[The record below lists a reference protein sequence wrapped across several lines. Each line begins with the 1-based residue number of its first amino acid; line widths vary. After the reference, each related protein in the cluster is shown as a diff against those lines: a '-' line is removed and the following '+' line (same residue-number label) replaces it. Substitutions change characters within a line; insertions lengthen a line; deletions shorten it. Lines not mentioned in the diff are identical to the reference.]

1 MAVGGD
7 LVALPLAQ
15 FRIGVLDPTGEVQAV
30 IVRSGL
36 GAALRRLAATADP
49 LAEPQCHL
57 VMYASYGET
66 DWTAVGR
73 SAARIPTVVVG
84 CPATDSDARRA
95 LDAGAFG
102 YVDAS
107 LPPESLARALAGAL
121 RGEPAF
127 PRRIFAELVRRR
139 GESATFTKI
148 LTLTPRQREVAEL
161 IASGAADKEIARALG
176 IATTTA
182 QKHVTHLLKRLDVP
196 NRAAAA
202 AIVAASSARA

>member
-1 MAVGGD
+1 VAV
-7 LVALPLAQ
+7 L
-15 FRIGVLDPTGEVQAV
+15 FRQLRLGVLDPTGEVHAV
-30 IVRSGL
+30 VARSGL
-36 GAALRRLAATADP
+36 GVALRRLAATADP
-49 LAEPQCHL
+49 LAEPRCDMVVH
-57 VMYASYGET
+57 ASYGTT

-84 CPATDSDARRA
+84 TPATDDDARRA

-102 YVDAS
+102 HVDAD
-107 LPPESLARALAGAL
+107 LPPDAIARALAGAL

-127 PRRIFAELVRRR
+127 PRRIFAELIGRRR
-139 GESATFTKI
+139 DSGTGTKI
-148 LTLTPRQREVAEL
+148 LALTPRQLEVAQL
-161 IASGAADKEIARALG
+161 IAGGAADKEIASALG

-202 AIVAASSARA
+202 AIVAASAARA

>member
-1 MAVGGD
+1 VS
-7 LVALPLAQ
+7 LPLANL
-15 FRIGVLDPTGEVQAV
+15 RLGVLDPTGEVHSV
-30 IVRSGL
+30 VMRCGL
-36 GAALRRLAATADP
+36 GVALRRLAAAADP
-49 LAEPQCHL
+49 LAEPACDMVLH
-57 VMYASYGET
+57 ASYGRV

-73 SAARIPTVVVG
+73 SAARIPTVVVVS
-84 CPATDSDARRA
+84 PATDMDAYRA

-102 YVDAS
+102 LVDAG
-107 LPPESLARALAGAL
+107 LPPEAFARSLAGAL

-139 GESATFTKI
+139 CESPASAKI
-148 LTLTPRQREVAEL
+148 LALTQRQREVAQL
-161 IASGAADKEIARALG
+161 IASGAADKEIAGALG

-202 AIVAASSARA
+202 AIIAAASARV

>member
-1 MAVGGD
+1 MS
-7 LVALPLAQ
+7 LPLDQ
-15 FRIGVLDPTGEVQAV
+15 YRLGVLDPTGEVHA
-30 IVRSGL
+30 IMARCGL
-36 GAALRRLAATADP
+36 GSALRRLAATTDP
-49 LAEPQCHL
+49 LSEPVCHM
-57 VMYASYGET
+57 VVHASYGEI

-73 SAARIPTVVVG
+73 SAARVRSVVVG
-84 CPATDSDARRA
+84 SPASDADAYRA

-102 YVDAS
+102 YIDAG
-107 LPPESLARALAGAL
+107 LAPEVLARALAGAL

-127 PRRIFAELVRRR
+127 ARRIFGELVRRR
-139 GESATFTKI
+139 ESTASPKM

-161 IASGAADKEIARALG
+161 IAGGAADKEIANALG

>member
-1 MAVGGD
+1 VS
-7 LVALPLAQ
+7 VPIAQ
-15 FRIGVLDPTGEVQAV
+15 FCIGVLDPTGEVQAV

-49 LAEPQCHL
+49 LAHPQCHL

-66 DWTAVGR
+66 DWAAVGR
-73 SAARIPTVVVG
+73 SAARVPTVVVG
-84 CPATDSDARRA
+84 CPADDRDARKA

-102 YVDAS
+102 YVDATW
-107 LPPESLARALAGAL
+107 PPESLARALAGAL

-127 PRRIFAELVRRR
+127 PRRLFADLLRQRT
-139 GESATFTKI
+139 ESPTLAKI

>member
-1 MAVGGD
+1 MG
-7 LVALPLAQ
+7 LLITQL
-15 FRIGVLDPTGEVQAV
+15 RLGVLDSTGEVHA
-30 IVRSGL
+30 IIARSGL
-36 GAALRRLAATADP
+36 GVTLRRLAASADP
-49 LAEPQCHL
+49 ISEPRCDMVVH
-57 VMYASYGET
+57 ASYGVT

-84 CPATDSDARRA
+84 SPATDEDAHRS

-102 YVDAS
+102 YVDAA
-107 LPPESLARALAGAL
+107 LPPEAIARALAGAL
-121 RGEPAF
+121 QGEPAF
-127 PRRIFAELVRRR
+127 PRRIFGDLVRRR
-139 GESATFTKI
+139 RESGTGTKI
-148 LTLTPRQREVAEL
+148 LALTPRQLEVAQL
-161 IASGAADKEIARALG
+161 IAGGAADKEIASALG

>member
-1 MAVGGD
+1 VE
-7 LVALPLAQ
+7 LLFAQ
-15 FRIGVLDPTGEVQAV
+15 VRLGVLDPTGEVHAV
-30 IVRSGL
+30 VARSGL
-36 GAALRRLAATADP
+36 NVALRRLAATADP
-49 LAEPQCHL
+49 LTEPRCDMVIH
-57 VMYASYGET
+57 ASYGTT

-84 CPATDSDARRA
+84 SPATDEDARRA

-102 YVDAS
+102 HIDAT
-107 LPPESLARALAGAL
+107 LPPEAIARALAGAL

-139 GESATFTKI
+139 RESPAGTRI
-148 LTLTPRQREVAEL
+148 LALTPRQLEVAQL
-161 IASGAADKEIARALG
+161 IAGGAADKEIASALG